1 MQESAILFEWLY
13 TTLSNDA
20 ALPAYAPGGVWRSL
34 APDGTPTPFVIIAYQ
49 SGQDVLSMNVV
60 RLMTDLLFQIKV
72 VGPVSSI
79 SQVYSAVDEIDAL
92 LKRTSGSVSNGLVL
106 ACYRESPLEL
116 DELVNEQIWCN
127 IGGLYRAVVQQTS

>member
-1 MQESAILFEWLY
+1 
-13 TTLSNDA
+13 
-20 ALPAYAPGGVWRSL
+20 VWRSL

-72 VGPVSSI
+72 VGPVSNI
-79 SQVYSAVDEIDAL
+79 SQVYSAVDEIDSL